1 MKMKCLKCENAIEF
15 EKELNKEK
23 IICLNCKVEYPVYNE
38 VIDCSFLTEEEY
50 KKEIEKTIDSFG
62 YQWTVRD
69 TGHNEGS
76 LKYTKQLFF
85 DRYAMDEEEFSKYI
99 KDKIVWDPAIGSG
112 RMEYIYAPY
121 AREIYAT
128 DLSIAVYKA
137 REHLKDKF
145 DNIKYFRANLLNPPF
160 FDESFDVILCHAIIQ
175 HTGAPKEALKTFKNK
190 LKKDGIL
197 FVDFYKKATPIR
209 EFTDDFIRKQI
220 QKLPK
225 EEADKALKPLT
236 KLAEEF
242 YKYEVEVP
250 EDIPYLD
257 IKKGKYNLQRL
268 MYYKFLKL
276 FWNEHMSF
284 EDNHNV
290 MFDWFYPEVADRYS
304 VEEVKTFF
312 KEIPEL
318 KIEKFVVLEG
328 GIGVIARKS

>member
-1 MKMKCLKCENAIEF
+1 MRMKCLKCNSKIDF
-15 EKELNKEK
+15 EKYLDKEK
-23 IICLNCKVEYPVYNE
+23 LICPTCSVEYPIYKG
-38 VIDCSFLTEEEY
+38 VIDCFFLTEEEY
-50 KKEIEKTIDSFG
+50 KKEIKDTIEAFG
-62 YQWTVRD
+62 YQWTIRN

-85 DRYAMDEEEFSKYI
+85 DRYAMNEEEFKEYI
-99 KDKIVWDPAIGSG
+99 KNKIVWDPAIGSG
-112 RMEYIYAPY
+112 RMEYIYAKY
-121 AREIYAT
+121 AKEVYAT
-128 DLSIAVYKA
+128 DLSISVYKA

-160 FDESFDVILCHAIIQ
+160 EKESFDVVLCHAIIQ
-175 HTGAPKEALKTFKNK
+175 HTGNPLKALKVFRDV
-190 LKKDGIL
+190 LKKNGIL

-209 EFTDDFIRKQI
+209 EFTDNFIRKKMQ
-220 QKLPK
+220 QLTP
-225 EEADKALKPLT
+225 EEADEALKPLT
-236 KLAEEF
+236 KLAQEF
-242 YKYEVEVP
+242 YKYEIEVP
-250 EDIPYLD
+250 EDIPYLE

-276 FWNEHMSF
+276 FWNEHMNF

-304 VEEVKTFF
+304 VEEVKEFF
-312 KEIPEL
+312 KKVPEF